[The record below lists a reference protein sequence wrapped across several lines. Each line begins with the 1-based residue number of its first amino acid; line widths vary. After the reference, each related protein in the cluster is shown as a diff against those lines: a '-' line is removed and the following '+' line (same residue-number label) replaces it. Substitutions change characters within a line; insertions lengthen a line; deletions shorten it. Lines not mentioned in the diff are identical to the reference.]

1 MLISPDTTTALAQT
15 VTVASA
21 HFGAAMVDKEYWLF
35 TSSTNCWIK
44 QADGTP
50 TAVAAAAANMYVP
63 ANTLVVIDG
72 RCGANIAVIR
82 DTADGRAS
90 LTRLLTF

>member
-1 MLISPDTTTALAQT
+1 MVISPDTTTALTTT

-21 HFGAAMVDKEYWLF
+21 TFSATMVAKEFWLF

-44 QADGTP
+44 QAAVP
-50 TAVAAAAANMYVP
+50 VAVAAAAANMYVP